1 MIMALTLPPKI
12 AEGASRFGWDKGV
25 DVSTAGINTAFTPGS
40 GAPSSGYSF
49 PEGMDPN
56 QAGLI
61 GALGQFRRE
70 DRYASQLERA
80 EQEERQLREAKE
92 RQKLGKESLAIASMY
107 NQINTLPDKIAS
119 AFGGTAQ
126 QQLMLGTYGNIP
138 AIVSEAYRTFPQRNI
153 QAVATAVPNT
163 QYFGRG

>member
-12 AEGASRFGWDKGV
+12 AEGASKFGWDKDV
-25 DVSTAGINTAFTPGS
+25 DGSRPVMDTAFTPGS
-40 GAPSSGYSF
+40 GAPSSGSSF
-49 PEGMDPN
+49 PQGMDPSEAGAI
-56 QAGLI
+56 QAI
-61 GALGQFRRE
+61 ERMQQATFAN
-70 DRYASQLERA
+70 DAKVRA
-80 EQEERQLREAKE
+80 EQEERQLREALRK
-92 RQKLGKESLAIASMY
+92 QKLGKESLAIASMY

-138 AIVSEAYRTFPQRNI
+138 AIVSETYRTFPQRNI
-153 QAVATAVPNT
+153 QAVAAAAPNT

>member
-1 MIMALTLPPKI
+1 MALTLPPKI
-12 AEGASRFGWDKGV
+12 AKGASKFGWGKGV
-25 DVSTAGINTAFTPGS
+25 DFSRPGMDTVFTPGS
-40 GAPSSGYSF
+40 GAPSSGSPF
-49 PEGMDPN
+49 PEGMDPSEAGAF
-56 QAGLI
+56 QAI
-61 GALGQFRRE
+61 ERMQQATFANE
-70 DRYASQLERA
+70 AKVRA
-80 EQEERQLREAKE
+80 EQEERQLRQAQE

-107 NQINTLPDKIAS
+107 NQVNTLPDKIAS

-153 QAVATAVPNT
+153 QAVATAGPNT